1 MLISLDGLVK
11 KYNMKVVGA
20 LHIGAH
26 FGEEVKDYI
35 NLGIKNLCFFEPIS
49 RTVEILTRSTC

>member
-20 LHIGAH
+20 SSIGAH

-35 NLGIKNLCFFEPIS
+35 NLGIKNLCLNYF
-49 RTVEILTRSTC
+49 